1 MKKVQLLI
9 ISILLATSFVVHLFL
24 PNSISYAAELS
35 PDDLAKQDTYT
46 PSDDNAGIDTGF
58 VKRFGGDISSI
69 GFGIA
74 AIVSVIAV
82 SFVGLKYI
90 TGGITEKADYKK
102 DLIPMAVGI
111 GIVVFLSTILS
122 IIAKTAATI

>member
-9 ISILLATSFVVHLFL
+9 ISILLATSFTMYLFL
-24 PNSISYAAELS
+24 QNSMSYAAELS
-35 PDDLAKQDTYT
+35 PDDIAKQDKYT
-46 PSDDNAGIDTGF
+46 PSDDNVGIDTEV

-74 AIVSVIAV
+74 VIVSVIAV

-90 TGGITEKADYKK
+90 TGGVTEKAYYKK

-111 GIVVFLSTILS
+111 GIVVFLITILS
-122 IIAKTAATI
+122 IIARTAATI